1 MLIYFCYINAGVER
15 VQEKL
20 VALVAQP
27 KASEGKSK
35 ASEDGAEE
43 HVLVHYAASRT
54 LRRILLEGQEDKGA
68 CDLAGRIW
76 NGALKGRCSE
86 WFGTHADKVLAAL
99 LSCGNDSVIAAA
111 TKEMKPLAGKGGLD
125 AWAASHGLQ
134 KPSK

>member
-1 MLIYFCYINAGVER
+1 MER

-20 VALVAQP
+20 VKLIAKDST
-27 KASEGKSK
+27 KAKCAG
-35 ASEDGAEE
+35 SEDPGSDE

-54 LRRILLEGQEDKGA
+54 LRRMLLEGQEDKGA
-68 CDLAGRIW
+68 RDLAGRIW
-76 NGALKGRCSE
+76 DGALKGRCSE

-99 LSCGNDSVIAAA
+99 LSCGNDDVVTAA
-111 TKEMKPLAGKGGLD
+111 TKELKPLAGKSELS